1 MPFLEYPMDSNAQDA
16 LTAKP
21 PKGEI
26 LQYGGQAVI
35 EGVMMRSPRYFAVAC
50 RAPDG
55 EIIVQRE
62 EIDKSALRS
71 LKWMNKPFLRGT
83 YALLDAMI
91 LGMRALAFASNVQ
104 LEGGHAKLSP
114 PEKNAALQNS
124 ASLNGAAKN
133 GSHPALET
141 EIEAEALAA
150 SASMVNGPP
159 VTARLA
165 MPASGK
171 INDVAV
177 KGTMASS
184 IVFGVG
190 FFVLLPTLLT
200 MALQHFHLLNGAS
213 ASRLNVVDGLIRM
226 ALFFGYIGLI
236 SLLPAIHAVFQYH
249 GAEHKAINALEA
261 GLPLTQ
267 ENALASSRIHPR
279 CGTSFIFIVMAIN
292 IAVFSLLPR
301 PGILLRFPL
310 HIAMIP
316 IVAGISYE
324 VLKFAG
330 KFRRNPIVMAV
341 FAPGMWSQ
349 YLTTREPDPAHV
361 EVSLAALRSVLEA
374 EGHLKPLAQQTAN
387 PDEPAA
393 AIA

>member
-1 MPFLEYPMDSNAQDA
+1 MDSNAQDA
-16 LTAKP
+16 LTARP

-50 RAPDG
+50 RAPNG

-62 EIDKSALRS
+62 AIDKSALHALRW
-71 LKWMNKPFLRGT
+71 LNKPFLRGT

-91 LGMRALAFASNVQ
+91 LGMKALAFASNAQ
-104 LEGGHAKLSP
+104 LQGDYAKISP
-114 PEKNAALQNS
+114 PEKTADIAPK
-124 ASLNGAAKN
+124 NGASKISQN
-133 GSHPALET
+133 GTHPAFEARVAT
-141 EIEAEALAA
+141 EAKAEALAVSA
-150 SASMVNGPP
+150 SAVNGPP
-159 VTARLA
+159 VAARLE

-177 KGTMASS
+177 KGTMAYSL
-184 IVFGVG
+184 VFGVG

-200 MALQHFHLLNGAS
+200 QGAQKLHLLNGFS
-213 ASRLNVVDGLIRM
+213 PSRLNVVDGLIRM

-301 PGILLRFPL
+301 PALLLRFPL

-330 KFRRNPIVMAV
+330 KFRRNPLVMAV

-374 EGHLKPLAQQTAN
+374 EGHLAPLAQQTAN
-387 PDEPAA
+387 PDEPAT

>member
-1 MPFLEYPMDSNAQDA
+1 MDNAAQDA
-16 LTAKP
+16 MTATP

-55 EIIVQRE
+55 SIIVQRE

-71 LKWMNKPFLRGT
+71 LKWMNKPLLRGT

-104 LEGGHAKLSP
+104 LEGAHATLSP
-114 PEKNAALQNS
+114 PEKTSSLQNAA
-124 ASLNGAAKN
+124 ALNGAAKN
-133 GSHPALET
+133 GNHPALSS
-141 EIEAEALAA
+141 EINEEALAA
-150 SASMVNGPP
+150 SASAVNGPP
-159 VTARLA
+159 VAARLA

-200 MALQHFHLLNGAS
+200 ALMQQFHLLNGAS

-226 ALFFGYIGLI
+226 GLFFGYIALI
-236 SLLPAIHAVFQYH
+236 SFLPAIHAVFQYH

-301 PGILLRFPL
+301 PVIWLRFPL

-316 IVAGISYE
+316 VVAGISYE
-324 VLKFAG
+324 ILKFAG
-330 KFRRNPIVMAV
+330 KFRRNPLVMAV

>member
-1 MPFLEYPMDSNAQDA
+1 MDSNAQDA
-16 LTAKP
+16 LTATP

-55 EIIVQRE
+55 AIIVQRE

-104 LEGGHAKLSP
+104 LQGAYATLSP
-114 PEKNAALQNS
+114 PEKNGTPS
-124 ASLNGAAKN
+124 SHAKN
-133 GSHPALET
+133 GASWTARM
-141 EIEAEALAA
+141 EIREEALTA
-150 SASMVNGPP
+150 SASAVNGPP
-159 VTARLA
+159 VAARLE

-184 IVFGVG
+184 LLFGVG

-200 MALQHFHLLNGAS
+200 GLGQKFHLLNGFS
-213 ASRLNVVDGLIRM
+213 AKGLNVVDGLIRM

-261 GLPLTQ
+261 GLPLTP

-301 PGILLRFPL
+301 PGLLLRFPL
-310 HIAMIP
+310 HVAMIP

-330 KFRRNPIVMAV
+330 RFRRNPLVMAV

-349 YLTTREPDPAHV
+349 YLTTREPDAAQV

-374 EGHLKPLAQQTAN
+374 EGHLAPLAQQRAN

-393 AIA
+393 AVA

>member
-1 MPFLEYPMDSNAQDA
+1 MDSNAQDA
-16 LTAKP
+16 LTATP

-91 LGMRALAFASNVQ
+91 LGMKALAFASNVQ
-104 LEGGHAKLSP
+104 LQGAHAQLSP
-114 PEKNAALQNS
+114 PEKTPPHQNELFPNDLS
-124 ASLNGAAKN
+124 KNGASKN

-141 EIEAEALAA
+141 EIKAESLAA

-159 VTARLA
+159 TAARLE

-184 IVFGVG
+184 LVFGVG

-200 MALQHFHLLNGAS
+200 GLGQHFQLLNGFGA
-213 ASRLNVVDGLIRM
+213 RGLNVVDGLIRM
-226 ALFFGYIGLI
+226 GLFFGYIGLI
-236 SLLPAIHAVFQYH
+236 SFLPAIHAVFQYH

-330 KFRRNPIVMAV
+330 KFRRNPLVMAV

-374 EGHLKPLAQQTAN
+374 EGHLKPLSQQTAN